1 MAATSV
7 VAETQMAAT
16 SVVAETQMVAT
27 SAVAETQMASFV
39 VLPMVV
45 VRLPKGPPAVK
56 YLHIYLFHRPSLS
69 TGYLLLAIL
78 K

>member
-1 MAATSV
+1 MAATSVVAETQMVATSV

-16 SVVAETQMVAT
+16 SVVAETQM
-27 SAVAETQMASFV
+27 
-39 VLPMVV
+39 LPMVV